1 MINEVNKR
9 FLKFSF
15 NGENR
20 SIDESMILYY
30 ETHSSS
36 QRINNK
42 PIRVGH
48 NIWFFAEKYGYV
60 VQLEP
65 HQCVK
70 KGKQAVSSFKWGLGE
85 KDVLRLIECLSLML
99 GIIYLWITI
108 SQLFIL
114 VCFTTL
120 ELATFE
126 QQVKSTKM
134 GYLGTLNSAYQ
145 AKRAVQLWQWLVGTT
160 KLYKALHSFF

>member
-48 NIWFFAEKYGYV
+48 NIWFFAETYGYV

-114 VCFTTL
+114 VYFTTL
-120 ELATFE
+120 ELATFATGEVNKNELLRHLE
-126 QQVKSTKM
+126 QCISSKKSSA
-134 GYLGTLNSAYQ
+134 TLTVVGWNS
-145 AKRAVQLWQWLVGTT
+145 
-160 KLYKALHSFF
+160 KALQSFT

>member
-48 NIWFFAEKYGYV
+48 NIWFFAETYGYV

-108 SQLFIL
+108 SHLFIL

-134 GYLGTLNSAYQ
+134 GYLGTLSSVYQ